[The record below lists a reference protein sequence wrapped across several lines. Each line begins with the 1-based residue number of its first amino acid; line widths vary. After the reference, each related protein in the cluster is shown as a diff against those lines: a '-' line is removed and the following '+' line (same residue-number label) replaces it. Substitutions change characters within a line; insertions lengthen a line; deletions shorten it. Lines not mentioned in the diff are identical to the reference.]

1 MRTKVGRSAAAAP
14 GLLRVPSGVS
24 CFVVSVAASVGI
36 VATVEVI
43 LRTGMPEAERSTG
56 EFWPFT
62 VRYRGLSRQGPR
74 IESGRSS
81 LFYPPRDVP
90 AGQVD
95 LPSAGE
101 VHDLIIPVVLG
112 GVIASHL
119 AVAEAEHIARSEE
132 RRVGK
137 ECRSEGRGEY

>member
-1 MRTKVGRSAAAAP
+1 
-14 GLLRVPSGVS
+14 
-24 CFVVSVAASVGI
+24 
-36 VATVEVI
+36 
-43 LRTGMPEAERSTG
+43 MPEAERSTG

-119 AVAEAEHIARSEE
+119 AVAEAEHIAHG
-132 RRVGK
+132 V
-137 ECRSEGRGEY
+137 EGRVHNRVSGREEVGEQAAERGADVGVLGGPPHPPASRGALGALGNDRPPLAWGRPRAP

>member
-1 MRTKVGRSAAAAP
+1 
-14 GLLRVPSGVS
+14 
-24 CFVVSVAASVGI
+24 
-36 VATVEVI
+36 
-43 LRTGMPEAERSTG
+43 MPEAERSTG

-119 AVAEAEHIARSEE
+119 AVAEAEHIAHG
-132 RRVGK
+132 V
-137 ECRSEGRGEY
+137 EGRVHNRVSGREEVGEEAVVGGGDVGGVVRDASPAALRWTFTGLCEGPP